1 MPCDTMA
8 YPPPPLLPRPP
19 PPPHHDYSPL
29 FGGAAGFPNHS
40 HAAGFP
46 GLPGLGPTNSFA
58 TPATGLP
65 GLCAPP
71 GMGGFYSGRFPP
83 FPFGGGLRPP
93 MPPEDDNVKVSSS
106 YFTTNINMILI
117 PKLLNFNFPASRKF

>member
-19 PPPHHDYSPL
+19 PHHDYSPL
-29 FGGAAGFPNHS
+29 FTGAGTFPNHS

-93 MPPEDDNVKVSSS
+93 MPPEEDNVKVRFQLFHIFV
-106 YFTTNINMILI
+106 Y
-117 PKLLNFNFPASRKF
+117 